1 MSYFTEKLK
10 VEEKIKKLKII
21 LAIIL
26 SVLLLGLIIFS
37 AFVPPFTWKYHV
49 SKPKIGKRLDGE
61 LRLHFLDVGQ
71 GDATLIE
78 LPDGK
83 IMLIDGGDGEAS
95 TAKHIMRYLNAL
107 KIKTIDYLLLTHADS
122 DHCGALDVV
131 LECKEVQN
139 VFLPNTKE
147 TVNTEYAQ
155 FSAALLKEEC
165 NVTFSSR
172 KIVLDGAGGYP
183 YTLSFL
189 YPYSLDVEEG
199 HEQQEEN
206 NDSSAVVWLDYQG
219 VSTLF
224 MGDAPMEIEEILI
237 RDDHLGLFESRG
249 VDLSSTEILKVAHH
263 GSQYSTGV
271 EFLQHLNIKTAV
283 ISCGEG
289 NLYGHPT
296 VEVLERLQAVNANIY
311 RTDKDKDVV
320 ITIST
325 DGKYTTDFIA

>member
-10 VEEKIKKLKII
+10 VESKIKKLKII
-21 LAIIL
+21 LAIVI
-26 SVLLLGLIIFS
+26 SVLLLGACIFS
-37 AFVPPFTWKYHV
+37 AFVPPFTWKYYL
-49 SKPKIGKRLDGE
+49 SKPKIANRIDGE
-61 LRLHFLDVGQ
+61 MRLHFLDVGQ

-95 TAKHIMRYLNAL
+95 TEKHIMRYLNAL
-107 KIKTIDYLLLTHADS
+107 KIKTIDYLLVTHADS

-131 LECKEVQN
+131 LECKEVRN

-147 TVNTEYAQ
+147 TVNEEYAQ
-155 FSAALLKEEC
+155 LSAALLKEEC
-165 NVTFSSR
+165 TVTFSSR
-172 KIVLDGAGGYP
+172 KVILDGEGAYP
-183 YTLSFL
+183 YTLAFL

-199 HEQQEEN
+199 SAQQEEN

-219 VSTLF
+219 VSALF
-224 MGDAPMEIEEILI
+224 MGDAPMEIETLLM
-237 RDDHLGLFESRG
+237 RDDGLGVFEPRG

-263 GSQYSTGV
+263 GSKYSTST
-271 EFLQHLNIKTAV
+271 EFLQYLNVETAI

-289 NLYGHPT
+289 NPYGHPT
-296 VEVLERLQAVNANIY
+296 AEVLERLKGVNANIY

-320 ITIST
+320 ITVSK
-325 DGKYTTDFIA
+325 DGKYTTNFIA